1 MQKRTEY
8 KNNYWGNEVSLT
20 LNSGKSA
27 ARFRKKLIAQTVATS
42 LAAASFA
49 AFAAEE
55 NEPEEDINDVI
66 VVTAQKRVQ
75 NVMKVPVTVDSV
87 SSDTI
92 EESGSILLKDIDK
105 FIPGFDFSEGSMTQ
119 AGVTIRGI
127 SSPNISVGQ
136 DPSSATFFDDVYM
149 PRAAQNVLFS
159 DMQRIE
165 VLKGPQGTLFG
176 KNAAMG
182 VVNMIPNAPQEDFEG
197 FVKGTFGTDNL
208 VRIEGM
214 INFELVEDVYVR
226 ANFLTNEQD
235 GFIENVA
242 RPEWNEGTK
251 IWDIGAENHD
261 AARVAIKWQVSDRT
275 DVTFSYD
282 WDDLDQAPPMAIGLS
297 PYAYDENPGDGVPGN
312 FNPFPD
318 KVENDLRNG
327 QEGRDMNA
335 YTLKVN
341 HEFDQYWSMKFVTS
355 YREWETV
362 NRGEEDGTADITR
375 YLDTSNNEDSNIFYN
390 ELQFNYTGDKLN
402 YVGGFTYSKED
413 VWQESE
419 INVTTDTVARLVT
432 QDLNGQ
438 VKQVVGGQVLSGLEQ
453 AGLLAMTGGDVD
465 AAAAIYACNLQ
476 GAPDPTACIGQISFS
491 DVVDQAYADS
501 GIEMDHLWNADE
513 WANVLSAFGM
523 DASAGFV
530 AATGDLTYDLAA
542 QMFGEPLIF
551 GPSFG
556 GMFWSENFVNTGEFT
571 SYGVYSDFDYQFTD
585 KWNAFF
591 GLRYTRDDKKFTWEI
606 TETEFAQERPG
617 VTNILFPAVPMF
629 GAEDSWNEL
638 TGRIGTGYQIND
650 DHMIFA
656 SYATGYKAGGYD
668 SLNISSAAQPFE
680 PEEVK
685 NLEIGYKGVLAD
697 SLRTTLAFYHTIL
710 DGRQRS
716 VESKPPGQNQALP
729 TVVNEDLELNGVEIT
744 LEWEIV
750 DGMVF
755 GAVTDY
761 RETDQDSEAFYN
773 AVGEL
778 IPAMTISGESSVN
791 YTLTYDW
798 MMDIG
803 LGDTRLHIDYV
814 FAENTRVFEV
824 GQPAFVEDI
833 PNYFDDRKD
842 LNARISWASEDEDW
856 ELAIWGKN
864 LLDNRYVEGSLGG
877 RTADVLGTPYVTVN
891 RGLEA
896 GVEVKYGF

>member
-1 MQKRTEY
+1 M
-8 KNNYWGNEVSLT
+8 SLT
-20 LNSGKSA
+20 INSGKSG
-27 ARFRKKLIAQTVATS
+27 ARFRKKLIAQTVAAS
-42 LAAASFA
+42 LAAASFTSL
-49 AFAAEE
+49 AAEQS
-55 NEPEEDINDVI
+55 EPEEDIDDVI

-92 EESGSILLKDIDK
+92 EESGSILLQDIDK
-105 FIPGFDFSEGSMTQ
+105 FIPGFDFSEGTMTQ
-119 AGVTIRGI
+119 AGVTIRGV
-127 SSPNISVGQ
+127 SSPNISVGL

-197 FVKGTFGTDNL
+197 FIKGTFGTDNL

-214 INFELVEDVYVR
+214 INFELMEDVYFR

-235 GFIENVA
+235 GFVENVA

-251 IWDIGAENHD
+251 IWELGAENHD
-261 AARVAIKWQVSDRT
+261 AARAAIKWQVSDST
-275 DVTFSYD
+275 DVTFSFD
-282 WDDLDQAPPMAIGLS
+282 WDDLEQAPPMAIGLS
-297 PYAYDENPGDGVPGN
+297 PYAWENPNDGVPGN
-312 FNPFPD
+312 IDPFAD
-318 KVENDLRNG
+318 KAENDVRNG
-327 QEGRDMNA
+327 VEGRDMTA
-335 YTLKVN
+335 YTLKIN
-341 HEFDQYWSMKFVTS
+341 HEFDENWSMKLVTS

-362 NRGEEDGTADITR
+362 NRQDEDGTAQITR
-375 YLDTSNNEDSNIFYN
+375 YLDTSNNEKSDIFYN
-390 ELQFNYTGDKLN
+390 ELQFNYVGEKLS
-402 YVGGFTYSKED
+402 YVGGVTYSKED
-413 VWQESE
+413 VYQETE

-432 QDLNGQ
+432 GDLNGQ
-438 VKQVVGGQVLSGLEQ
+438 VKQVVGGEVLNGLQQ
-453 AGLLAMTGGDVD
+453 AGLIDMAMGDVD
-465 AAAAIYACNLQ
+465 TAAAIYACSLQ
-476 GAPDPTACIGQISFS
+476 GLDPSNCIGQVTFN

-501 GIEMDHLWNADE
+501 GLEMDHLWNADE
-513 WANVLSAFGM
+513 WANVLSAFGI
-523 DASAGFV
+523 DASPEFV
-530 AATGDLTYDLAA
+530 MGTGDLTYDLAS

-551 GPSFG
+551 GPSFA
-556 GMFWSENFVNTGEFT
+556 GMFWSENFINTGDFT
-571 SYGVYSDFDYQFTD
+571 SYGIYSDFDYQFTD

-591 GLRYTRDDKKFTWEI
+591 GLRYTRDDKEFTWEI
-606 TETEFAQERPG
+606 TETEFAEERPG
-617 VTNILFPAVPMF
+617 VRNILFPSVPMF
-629 GAEDSWNEL
+629 GADESWNEL
-638 TGRIGTGYQIND
+638 TGRIGTGYQITD
-650 DHMIFA
+650 DHMVFA

-668 SLNISSAAQPFE
+668 SLNISSATMPFE

-716 VESKPPGQNQALP
+716 IESKPPGQNQALP
-729 TVVNEDLELNGVEIT
+729 TVVNEDLELNGIEVT
-744 LEWEIV
+744 LEWEII
-750 DGMVF
+750 DGMIL

-761 RETDQDSEAFYN
+761 RETDQESEAFYN

-791 YTLTYDW
+791 YTITYDW

-824 GQPAFVEDI
+824 GQPAFVENI
-833 PNYFDDRKD
+833 PNYYDDRQD
-842 LNARISWASEDEDW
+842 LNARLSWASENENW

-877 RTADVLGTPYVTVN
+877 RTADVLGTPYVTIN

>member
-1 MQKRTEY
+1 M
-8 KNNYWGNEVSLT
+8 
-20 LNSGKSA
+20 
-27 ARFRKKLIAQTVATS
+27 S
-42 LAAASFA
+42 LAATSFA
-49 AFAAEE
+49 STAASDQ
-55 NEPEEDINDVI
+55 PEEDISDVI

-92 EESGSILLKDIDK
+92 EESSSILLQDIDK
-105 FIPGFDFSEGSMTQ
+105 FIPGFDFSEGTMTQ

-127 SSPNISVGQ
+127 SSPNISVGL

-197 FVKGTFGTDNL
+197 FIKGTLGTDNL

-214 INFELVEDVYVR
+214 INFELMEDVYFR
-226 ANFLTNEQD
+226 ANFLSNEQD
-235 GFIENVA
+235 GFVDNVA

-251 IWDIGAENHD
+251 IWQLGAENHD
-261 AARVAIKWQVSDRT
+261 AARVSIKWQVSDRT
-275 DVTFSYD
+275 DATFSFD
-282 WDDLDQAPPMAIGLS
+282 WDDLEQAPPMAIGLS
-297 PYAYDENPGDGVPGN
+297 PYAWENPNDGVPGN
-312 FNPFPD
+312 IDPFVS
-318 KVENDLRNG
+318 KAENDVRHG
-327 QEGRDMNA
+327 VEGRDMTA
-335 YTLKVN
+335 YTFKLN
-341 HEFDQYWSMKFVTS
+341 HEFDQYWSMKLVSS
-355 YREWETV
+355 YREWQTV
-362 NRGEEDGTADITR
+362 NRQDEDGTANITR
-375 YLDTSNNEDSNIFYN
+375 YLDTSNNEESDIFYN
-390 ELQFNYTGDKLN
+390 ELQINYSGDKLN
-402 YVGGFTYSKED
+402 YVGGVTYSKED

-438 VKQVVGGQVLSGLEQ
+438 VKQVVGGEVLSGLQQ
-453 AGLLAMTGGDVD
+453 AGLIDMAMGDVD
-465 AAAAIYACNLQ
+465 TAAAIYACSLQ
-476 GAPDPTACIGQISFS
+476 GLDPSNCIGQVTFN

-501 GIEMDHLWNADE
+501 GLEMDHLWNADE

-542 QMFGEPLIF
+542 QMFNEPLIF
-551 GPSFG
+551 GPSFS
-556 GMFWSENFVNTGEFT
+556 GMFWSENFVNTGDFT
-571 SYGVYSDFDYQFTD
+571 SYGIYSDFDYQFTD

-591 GLRYTRDDKKFTWEI
+591 GLRYTRDDKEFSWEI
-606 TETEFAQERPG
+606 TETQFAEERPG
-617 VTNILFPAVPMF
+617 VSNILFPAVPRF
-629 GAEDSWNEL
+629 SAEESWNEL
-638 TGRIGTGYQIND
+638 TGRIGTGYQITD
-650 DHMIFA
+650 DHMVFV

-668 SLNISSAAQPFE
+668 SLNISSATQPFE

-685 NLEIGYKGVLAD
+685 NLEFGYKGVLAD
-697 SLRTTLAFYHTIL
+697 SLTTTLAFYHTIL

-716 VESKPPGQNQALP
+716 IESKPPGQNQALP

-744 LEWEIV
+744 LKWEII
-750 DGMVF
+750 DGMTF

-761 RETDQDSEAFYN
+761 RETDQESEAFYN
-773 AVGEL
+773 AVGDL
-778 IPAMTISGESSVN
+778 IDAQTISGESSVN

-798 MMDIG
+798 LMDIG

-814 FAENTRVFEV
+814 FTENTRVFDV
-824 GQPAFVEDI
+824 GQPAFVENI
-833 PNYFDDRKD
+833 PNYYDDRQD
-842 LNARISWASEDEDW
+842 LNARISWASDDDNW
-856 ELAIWGKN
+856 ELAVWGKN

-877 RTADVLGTPYVTVN
+877 RTAGVLGTPYVTIN